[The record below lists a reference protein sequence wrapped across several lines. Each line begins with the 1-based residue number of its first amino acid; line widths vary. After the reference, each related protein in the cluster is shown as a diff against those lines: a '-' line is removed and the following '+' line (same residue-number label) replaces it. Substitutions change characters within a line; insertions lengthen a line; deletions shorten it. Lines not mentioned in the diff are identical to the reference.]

1 MATKICEYISNAELL
16 GRQPKDLKDLPIG
29 DIFKDFSLTKET
41 YDFMQANNNFYSCEY
56 LSRASTYMKQSLSKL
71 WSMIFNIINQT

>member
-1 MATKICEYISNAELL
+1 
-16 GRQPKDLKDLPIG
+16 
-29 DIFKDFSLTKET
+29 
-41 YDFMQANNNFYSCEY
+41 MQANNNFYSCEY